1 MIARK
6 SALHAVCRASAAEHK
21 VGGRVASPRRRWSR
35 TVVGLLSLVL
45 VAACSNTTDDNRLVQ
60 ELGTYLLEIDAIDAS
75 WRSGV
80 EAAYE
85 GREYLAEGDL
95 PEGFWTSSG
104 VLQDVIENL
113 EQLVA
118 ATDQAVSS
126 AADVEP
132 PKVAAE
138 FHSEWVLLLTDLRRV
153 WAAGLEPLRERDF
166 ERFFEVYAQVTKDRA
181 NLNTR
186 LTMIGE
192 DRNRLVDEA
201 LNTE

>member
-1 MIARK
+1 MIRPQVRLPRNPSSFRWEHRNRK
-6 SALHAVCRASAAEHK
+6 
-21 VGGRVASPRRRWSR
+21 RVASPRRTWSR
-35 TVVGLLSLVL
+35 AVVGLLSLVL
-45 VAACSNTTDDNRLVQ
+45 LGGCSSTTDDNRSVQ
-60 ELGTYLLEIDAIDAS
+60 ELGVYLQEVDAIDAS

-95 PEGFWTSSG
+95 PEGFWTNSG

-132 PKVAAE
+132 PRIAAE

-166 ERFFEVYAQVTKDRA
+166 QRFIEFYAQGTQDRT

>member
-1 MIARK
+1 MTARK
-6 SALHAVCRASAAEHK
+6 SALDAVRRASAGEK
-21 VGGRVASPRRRWSR
+21 ETRERVAALRRRWSR
-35 TVVGLLSLVL
+35 AVVGLLLLVL
-45 VAACSNTTDDNRLVQ
+45 LGGCSGTTDDNRSVQ
-60 ELGTYLLEIDAIDAS
+60 ELHVYLLEIDAIDAN

-85 GREYLAEGDL
+85 GREYLAQGDL

-118 ATDQAVSS
+118 ATDRAVSS

-132 PKVAAE
+132 PRIAAE

-153 WAAGLEPLRERDF
+153 WAAGLEPLKERDF
-166 ERFFEVYAQVTKDRA
+166 QRFIEIYAQVTQDRT
-181 NLNTR
+181 NLNMR
-186 LTMIGE
+186 LTMISE